1 MSGREIC
8 FFAMILPVFL
18 NFHREEESYTRIY
31 DYEFQF
37 EKKKIFDELVKF
49 VFPVE
54 NMFSRPLAWNIAP
67 KFSIKHFFPPER
79 RAGGRGRARF
89 WLPEYACFLPRGSAC
104 FGRRAA
110 AAHSSNILRSPPPF
124 YSHLLTNPPHRNP
137 ESARSLARFDQWRI
151 SAEEASSPPRL
162 ERR

>member
-54 NMFSRPLAWNIAP
+54 NMFSRPLA
-67 KFSIKHFFPPER
+67 
-79 RAGGRGRARF
+79 
-89 WLPEYACFLPRGSAC
+89 
-104 FGRRAA
+104 
-110 AAHSSNILRSPPPF
+110 
-124 YSHLLTNPPHRNP
+124 
-137 ESARSLARFDQWRI
+137 
-151 SAEEASSPPRL
+151 
-162 ERR
+162 